1 MLSTRFP
8 CLSNVNLVYIHQ
20 LIVAAIRELG
30 GRFLEYD
37 EQSQTYHDI
46 GNKRAWDK
54 TSQAL
59 REGLTKIRREVYSD
73 VAAGRYQSLGSPL
86 VELPVEGYFGF
97 CIQVLK
103 SLHEIKKLMRYCT
116 RVDMNM

>member
-1 MLSTRFP
+1 MLSTRFS

-73 VAAGRYQSLGSPL
+73 VAAGRYQSFRVSPCRITRGGL
-86 VELPVEGYFGF
+86 LR
-97 CIQVLK
+97 VLY
-103 SLHEIKKLMRYCT
+103 SSIEISARNQK
-116 RVDMNM
+116 VDAVLY